1 MCTYTL
7 VVDDLSDGCEL
18 AGVRTGNKQHNAAD
32 LHEPPL
38 ACRNFNAAH
47 FVDWSSGLFS
57 QIRRVSRGSRAQTGG
72 TVPGCVGEVSS
83 CRRSASRFRYVG
95 RLCDFWRSRLS
106 EKLESATLAS
116 REATGLGSRPSVQ
129 DSRVPA
135 AGFASKSH
143 LLACRTIFSFACTSP
158 CESHHTI
165 HAFLGIILN
174 R

>member
-116 REATGLGSRPSVQ
+116 REGQVATANRQSASTPARP
-129 DSRVPA
+129 PA
-135 AGFASKSH
+135 FASKSH
-143 LLACRTIFSFACTSP
+143 LLACRTIFSLTCTSP
-158 CESHHTI
+158 CESHHTMPP
-165 HAFLGIILN
+165 
-174 R
+174 